1 MKMPNRPDQSVKI
14 SRRDRRHS
22 VKSYWLLG
30 GTGLAGI
37 GALAVT
43 LAGGQPGTLFGAAVF
58 TVLIILQIYSLMTQ
72 ADRPPNRPNELSQS
86 GAESAPPAAP
96 NRDRVLIIN
105 VSDLGRVRS
114 LWGKN
119 DYLPGLRIGS
129 VLDKLVGPDVANV
142 TVPVDGAPE
151 RLTVLRFKTAA
162 GTLVVL
168 APTEQNGAD
177 VSNEVLE
184 RTHFFAGLGH
194 DLKSPLNAVIG
205 FADVMDAEIRGPMPE
220 AYRDYPGLIRESGE
234 TLLRLVEDML
244 GYARSEAGT
253 YELDLAPMDVA
264 ASGESVLRQSQA
276 VADKSD
282 VGLRMKCDREVLALA
297 DAGAVRRIWD
307 NLVSNAIKY
316 SAPGDTVTLMSDI
329 RNGEAVIQVSDTGTG
344 MDAEDLARIAS
355 PFSQGRNAKGRSGTG
370 LGLALVHRLAEMQ
383 GGQVKI
389 ETAPGA
395 GTTVTVTLPALR
407 DDQKRAA
414 E

>member
-14 SRRDRRHS
+14 SPRDRRHS

-30 GTGLAGI
+30 GTCLAGI

-43 LAGGQPGTLFGAAVF
+43 LAGGQQGTLFGAAVF

-72 ADRPPNRPNELSQS
+72 ADRAPDRPPELSQS
-86 GAESAPPAAP
+86 GAEIAPPIAS
-96 NRDRVLIIN
+96 NRDQILIIN
-105 VSDLGRVRS
+105 LSDLGRVRS
-114 LWGKN
+114 IWGKS
-119 DYLPGLRIGS
+119 DYLPGLRVGG
-129 VLDKLVGPDVANV
+129 VLDKWVGPDVTEIEAR
-142 TVPVDGAPE
+142 VDGASE
-151 RLTVLRFKTAA
+151 RLSVLRINTAA
-162 GTLVVL
+162 GALVIL
-168 APTEQNGAD
+168 APTEQAGVD

-253 YELDLAPMDVA
+253 YELDLAPMDIA

-276 VADKSD
+276 VADKSN
-282 VGLRMKCDREVLALA
+282 VALRMKCDREVLALA

-316 SAPGDTVTLMSDI
+316 SAPGDTVTLLSDV
-329 RNGEAVIQVSDTGTG
+329 RNGQAVIQVNDTGTG

-355 PFSQGRNAKGRSGTG
+355 PFSQGRNAKGRAGTG

-389 ETAPGA
+389 ETALGS